1 VREGKLPMF
10 PYNLK
15 FRLEDLGEDS
25 LFEIEVGFDDQILI
39 YGFSID
45 IIGRVVKREYLYAN
59 ISGSEKLIFDI
70 QNQKIAILSSAAS
83 IKERVDIYFNDLNK
97 DEFLLIKL
105 AESSEIFWFSKFIYK
120 WLLDDLVIITPKTT
134 ISNKINQ
141 FIKTKEREAEDSI
154 IDILK
159 TFDTG
164 ITDYVYQKM
173 NLEKFLEILNDKKIK
188 DGEGY
193 ARFYQDLMDFDEKK
207 VIETNIGGDFYRIS
221 YPKGKKE
228 PIVELLGF
236 RHCGND
242 EKYFSYDEESDG
254 TKRLVEIVN
263 ILYSVQAVG
272 KTFIIDEIERSFHS
286 NLTLEFIKKFLN
298 YASKNKGQL
307 IITTHET
314 KIMNFNLVRQ
324 DELWI
329 IDRNK
334 KGMSNLV
341 PLSGFNIRADKILD
355 KDYLAGRYG
364 GVPNIL
370 TILESDL
377 KE

>member
-1 VREGKLPMF
+1 MF

-97 DEFLLIKL
+97 DEFLLNKL